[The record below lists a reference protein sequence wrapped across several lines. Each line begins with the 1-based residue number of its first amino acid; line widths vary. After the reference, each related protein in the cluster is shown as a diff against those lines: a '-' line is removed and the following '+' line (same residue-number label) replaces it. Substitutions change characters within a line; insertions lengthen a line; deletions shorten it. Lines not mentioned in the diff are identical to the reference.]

1 MGCMTTMSI
10 KPIML
15 NVMVV
20 DDDSFAQEFAVSFL
34 RDLGVV
40 TIATAN
46 DGKRALAAYDAAK
59 SKPNLILCDLHMPG
73 EDGFQLMDALGK
85 RGYSGGIVLVSG
97 QEDRVLNS
105 AGLMASFHMLN
116 FLGAVHKPVTKEA
129 LAAAIAKL

>member
-1 MGCMTTMSI
+1 MTM

-20 DDDSFAQEFAVSFL
+20 DDDSFAQEFATSFL
-34 RDLGVV
+34 RDLGVI
-40 TIATAN
+40 TITTAN

-59 SKPNLILCDLHMPG
+59 AKPNLILCDLHMPG

-85 RGYSGGIVLVSG
+85 RGYTGGIILVSG
-97 QEDRVLNS
+97 QEDRVLKS
-105 AGLMASFHMLN
+105 AGLMAEFHTLK
-116 FLGAVHKPVTKEA
+116 FLGAIQKPVTKEA